1 MDFEMSTE
9 ELINLLLETN
19 DSDIEDLIE
28 NLHPVDVLNAI
39 KECDEETATK
49 ILNKLPN
56 EFVAMMIDED
66 DDENRYEF
74 LARFSENRQK
84 DILTEMSSDEIT
96 DFIGQLDEEE
106 KEDVLSK
113 LSVEDK
119 DEIHD
124 LLQYD
129 PETAGGIMATEF
141 ISIRENKSVYK
152 TLEYLQIH
160 ADDAEMA
167 YYLYVIDKQ
176 DHLKGVV
183 GLRDIVASPFDTLI
197 SNITNPN
204 VISINVNDDQENVS
218 HVFSKYGYVMLP
230 VVDDENVI
238 KGVVTIDD
246 VVNIIKKET
255 TEDIHRLAGLDEEEK
270 IDGSLIDS
278 LKSRLPWLSVNLIT
292 ALLASLVVSH
302 FSSTIQMVVALAAIN
317 PIIAG
322 MGGNSGT
329 QALTL
334 MVRGIALGEI
344 NPKNAKRVFL
354 KELGVGLISGISIGF
369 LVGLGTY
376 IFFGNFY
383 LGLVAM
389 LAMIGNMLV
398 AVTAGYLVPLTLKKL
413 NIDPALASSIFV
425 TTFTDCIGFFLFLS
439 LATLFLPKLI

>member
-9 ELINLLLETN
+9 ELINLLLNAKETE
-19 DSDIEDLIE
+19 IEDIIE

-39 KECDEETATK
+39 KECDEETAEK

-56 EFVAMMIDED
+56 DFIAMIIDED

-74 LARFSENRQK
+74 LARFSEKRQK

-106 KEDVLSK
+106 KEEVLSK

-160 ADDAEMA
+160 AEDAEMA
-167 YYLYVIDKQ
+167 YYLYVIDKE

-183 GLRDIVASPFDTLI
+183 GLRDIVASSFNTLI
-197 SNITNPN
+197 SDITNSN
-204 VISINVNDDQENVS
+204 VISINVNDDQEIVS
-218 HVFSKYGYVMLP
+218 QVFSKYGYVMLP
-230 VVDDENVI
+230 VVDDNNVI

-246 VVNIIKKET
+246 VVDIIKEES

-278 LKSRLPWLSVNLIT
+278 LKSRLPWLYINLLT
-292 ALLASLVVSH
+292 ALLASMVVSH

-344 NPKNAKRVFL
+344 NPKNAKRVFF
-354 KELGVGLISGISIGF
+354 KELGVGLISGIAIGL
-369 LVGLGTY
+369 LVGIGTY
-376 IFFGNFY
+376 IFFGNYY

-389 LAMIGNMLV
+389 LAMLGNMLV
-398 AVTAGYLVPLTLKKL
+398 AVIAGYLVPLTLKKL

-439 LATLFLPKLI
+439 LATLFLPKLV